1 MKHKLCKKVRNEL
14 KKPYKK
20 LKVKEKIMKK
30 NSPRSCKITV
40 MRSRLTLIELLV
52 VIAIIA
58 ILAGMLLPALGR
70 ARNMARSTACTAN
83 LKQLH
88 LAYSHY
94 VSDNNEW
101 SLAARDRSR
110 SGLFGMSDYYWG
122 HALIEAKYLKEGKIF
137 CCPSDKW
144 LAPQGKSHFETQ
156 YGIAVGT
163 FGVYFEPY
171 SGDLGAVPSVKISFL
186 SKSKYFTNCVLMA
199 DTATANTSTNPTH
212 FSYPGRTRQGHMIV
226 NYNDTTPTLYEG
238 NISSTAYGVYLRHEM
253 KANYVTFTGFVSQD
267 KSIDFVGKKEI
278 FWPRAKYK
286 TSGYLWEKMQ

>member
-40 MRSRLTLIELLV
+40 MRSRFTLIELLV

-58 ILAGMLLPALGR
+58 ILAGMLLPVLGR

-110 SGLFGMSDYYWG
+110 SGLFGMSVYYWG
-122 HALIEAKYLKEGKIF
+122 HAMIEAEYLKEGKIF
-137 CCPSDKW
+137 CCPSDK
-144 LAPQGKSHFETQ
+144 
-156 YGIAVGT
+156 
-163 FGVYFEPY
+163 
-171 SGDLGAVPSVKISFL
+171 
-186 SKSKYFTNCVLMA
+186 
-199 DTATANTSTNPTH
+199 
-212 FSYPGRTRQGHMIV
+212 
-226 NYNDTTPTLYEG
+226 
-238 NISSTAYGVYLRHEM
+238 
-253 KANYVTFTGFVSQD
+253 
-267 KSIDFVGKKEI
+267 
-278 FWPRAKYK
+278 
-286 TSGYLWEKMQ
+286 